1 MLATDFLKTRKGFKM
16 YNKGYLLRVC
26 YAVEQNMKV
35 S

>member
-16 YNKGYLLRVC
+16 YNKGYLLTVC